1 MAGLNLRGDT
11 SGSVEIV
18 SPAVAGDNTI
28 TLPNDNGSA
37 NQFFKNSTTAGI
49 VTHSS
54 MVELTNGNIGVGT
67 TNPSAKVDTSGT
79 VLGFRYLGT
88 ENAFLG
94 RRFNEGTDGSVLFLD
109 HSRSNSIGVGASL
122 NSGDEVGSIQF
133 RSFRANNTNLNVN
146 AQIRALQTGE
156 AGSGGNTPSDL
167 RFDTGGSERLRITN
181 AGVTSVTGSLSVND
195 NFYPTTGPLSNRNL
209 VMNGA
214 MNIAQRNTGEVD
226 VSNGSNEGYS
236 TVDRWFLNFNDSV
249 GGGVTFS
256 QSSDAPDDFAN
267 SVKIHTNSTDT
278 SFSSNQYVAL
288 NQRIEAQNLQLLN
301 YGTSSARSMT
311 LSWYMKTTTY
321 TGPISVNLF
330 TDDGTVEY
338 YSVSVTPTTSWA
350 RYTLTIPGS
359 TSATINDDNGR
370 GMYLQFVLA
379 GNTSSSIAASS
390 DSTAWSTT
398 RSDFR
403 DDVGN
408 ILSSTSNV
416 FYLTG
421 VQLEVGERATPFEHR
436 SYGDELQGCLRY
448 TYVLGSQNVT
458 DNFERFDMGI
468 CNTSTTTRVFI
479 KHPVM
484 MRTAPTVS
492 TPDATQFQ
500 VSDTSNGYDASSLS
514 RMNSVNGPIQTSIEV
529 THQSGTTANNP
540 YIFER
545 NNSTSGRITFSAE
558 L

>member
-79 VLGFRYLGT
+79 ALGFRYQGT
-88 ENAFLG
+88 DNAFLG

-133 RSFRANNTNLNVN
+133 RSYRANNTNINVN
-146 AQIRALQTGE
+146 ARIQAIQTGE
-156 AGSGGNTPSDL
+156 ADSGGNTLSDL

-209 VMNGA
+209 VINGA
-214 MNIAQRNTGEVD
+214 MNIAQRSTSEVD

-236 TVDRWFLNFNDSV
+236 TVDRWFLNFNDAV

-267 SVKIHTNSTDT
+267 SVKIHTNSTD
-278 SFSSNQYVAL
+278 SVLSNNQYVAL

-301 YGTSSARSMT
+301 YGASSARSMT

-338 YSVSVTPTTSWA
+338 YSVSVTPTTSWS

-421 VQLEVGERATPFEHR
+421 VQLEVGDQATPFEHR
-436 SYGDELQGCLRY
+436 SFGDELLRCNRY
-448 TYVLGSQNVT
+448 YAKVGGSRVT
-458 DNFERFDMGI
+458 GGGGSSSAV
-468 CNTSTTTRVFI
+468 TL
-479 KHPVM
+479 
-484 MRTAPTVS
+484 TVS
-492 TPDATQFQ
+492 TPCEMRTTPDVEDVTINSMVRYDATGAGNLGSATGAVGVARGSMYSVNISNLTS
-500 VSDTSNGYDASSLS
+500 VSDNRVYFSNCSFNLD
-514 RMNSVNGPIQTSIEV
+514 
-529 THQSGTTANNP
+529 
-540 YIFER
+540 
-545 NNSTSGRITFSAE
+545 AE

>member
-67 TNPSAKVDTSGT
+67 TNPGAKVDTSGT
-79 VLGFRYLGT
+79 ALGFRYQGT
-88 ENAFLG
+88 DNAFLG

-133 RSFRANNTNLNVN
+133 RSYRANNTNINVN
-146 AQIRALQTGE
+146 ARIQAIQTGE
-156 AGSGGNTPSDL
+156 ADSGGNTLSDL

-209 VMNGA
+209 VINGA
-214 MNIAQRNTGEVD
+214 MNIAQRSTSEVD

-236 TVDRWFLNFNDSV
+236 TVDRWFLNFNDAV

-267 SVKIHTNSTDT
+267 SVKIHTNSTD
-278 SFSSNQYVAL
+278 SVLSNNQYVAL

-301 YGTSSARSMT
+301 YGASSARSMT

-421 VQLEVGERATPFEHR
+421 VQLEVGDQATPFEHR
-436 SYGDELQGCLRY
+436 SFGDELLRCNRY
-448 TYVLGSQNVT
+448 YAKVGGSRVSGGGGSSTAVT
-458 DNFERFDMGI
+458 LL
-468 CNTSTTTRVFI
+468 
-479 KHPVM
+479 
-484 MRTAPTVS
+484 VS
-492 TPDATQFQ
+492 TPCEMRTTPDVEDLTINSMVRYDATGAG
-500 VSDTSNGYDASSLS
+500 NLG
-514 RMNSVNGPIQTSIEV
+514 
-529 THQSGTTANNP
+529 
-540 YIFER
+540 
-545 NNSTSGRITFSAE
+545 SATGAVG
-558 L
+558 

>member
-37 NQFFKNSTTAGI
+37 NQFYKNSTTAGI

-79 VLGFRYLGT
+79 ALGFRYQGT
-88 ENAFLG
+88 DNSFLG

-133 RSFRANNTNLNVN
+133 RSYRANNTNINVN
-146 AQIRALQTGE
+146 ARIQAIQTGE
-156 AGSGGNTPSDL
+156 AGSGGNTLSDL

-209 VMNGA
+209 VINGG
-214 MNIAQRNTGEVD
+214 MNIAQRSTSEVD

-249 GGGVTFS
+249 GGGVTFT

-278 SFSSNQYVAL
+278 SFTNNQYVAL

-421 VQLEVGERATPFEHR
+421 VQLEVGTEATPFEHR
-436 SYGDELQGCLRY
+436 SYADELQRCLRY
-448 TYVLGSQNVT
+448 TYVLGSHNPT
-458 DNFERFDMGI
+458 DNFERFHLGI
-468 CNTSTTTRVFI
+468 SNATTATRIFI
-479 KHPVM
+479 KHPVV
-484 MRTAPTVS
+484 MRTAATVS

-500 VSDTSNGYDASSLS
+500 VSDTQTGYDATALARS
-514 RMNSVNGPIQTSIEV
+514 NSVNGPLQTTIDV
-529 THQSGTTANNP
+529 AHAGNTTVGNS
-540 YIFER
+540 YILER

>member
-79 VLGFRYLGT
+79 ALGFRYQGT
-88 ENAFLG
+88 DNAFLG

-133 RSFRANNTNLNVN
+133 RSYRANNTNINVN
-146 AQIRALQTGE
+146 ARIQAIQTGE
-156 AGSGGNTPSDL
+156 ADSGGNTLSDL

-209 VMNGA
+209 VINGA
-214 MNIAQRNTGEVD
+214 MNIAQRSTSEVD

-236 TVDRWFLNFNDSV
+236 TVDRWFLNFNDAV

-267 SVKIHTNSTDT
+267 SVKIHTNSTD
-278 SFSSNQYVAL
+278 SVLSNNQYVAL

-301 YGTSSARSMT
+301 YGASSARSMT

-421 VQLEVGERATPFEHR
+421 VQLEVGDQATPFEHR
-436 SYGDELQGCLRY
+436 SFGDELLRCNRY
-448 TYVLGSQNVT
+448 YAKVGGSRVT
-458 DNFERFDMGI
+458 GGGGSSSAV
-468 CNTSTTTRVFI
+468 TL
-479 KHPVM
+479 
-484 MRTAPTVS
+484 TVS
-492 TPDATQFQ
+492 TPCEMRTTPDVEDVTINSMVRYDATGAGNLGSATGAVGTSRGSMYSVNISNLTS
-500 VSDTSNGYDASSLS
+500 VSDNRVYFSNCSFNLD
-514 RMNSVNGPIQTSIEV
+514 
-529 THQSGTTANNP
+529 
-540 YIFER
+540 
-545 NNSTSGRITFSAE
+545 AE